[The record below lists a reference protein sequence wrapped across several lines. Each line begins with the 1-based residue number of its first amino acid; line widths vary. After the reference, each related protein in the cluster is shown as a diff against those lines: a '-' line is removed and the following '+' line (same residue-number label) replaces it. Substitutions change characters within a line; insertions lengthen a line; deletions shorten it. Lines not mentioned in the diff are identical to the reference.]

1 MFMYPTLILLS
12 LTFEFVAQLTRNI
25 HNNWYQTNNNDFTIF
40 AKGFTVLYNQSLF
53 WKSCL

>member
-1 MFMYPTLILLS
+1 MYPTLILLS
-12 LTFEFVAQLTRNI
+12 LTFEFVAQLARNI